1 LYVLPVDYALRYPMC
16 KTRQIF
22 SCATLKFNAGMVV
35 ALLLQQNVYLMIGLP
50 QFEVI
55 QAQSLLISIFRF
67 RHRRGIGLLNESAL
81 QLL

>member
-1 LYVLPVDYALRYPMC
+1 
-16 KTRQIF
+16 
-22 SCATLKFNAGMVV
+22 MVV